1 MQDYQDM
8 AASSSSIRIGVV
20 GYGHLGQYLVK
31 RILQDGAALG
41 LTLAFVWNRNSDKLK
56 GSVPDELILVDLP
69 SFANR
74 QCDVIVEVC
83 HPQIVKEFGL
93 RFLSQSHFMVGSPS
107 ALSDA
112 DLNRSLRQAAQQ
124 YERTLYVPSG
134 ALWGGQDI
142 QRLND
147 SGALKALFIRMSKHP
162 SCFRLTGDVLSDWTE
177 GEGRRVLFRG
187 SVAELCPL
195 APNNVNTM
203 AAAAVAAGTL
213 GFTSVQGEIV
223 SDTALRDYHVVE
235 VEATGPDGF
244 SVHTVRRNPARLG
257 AVTGSATYNSFW
269 HSLLGPRRSVRL
281 HRCPRPRC
289 GAGRSGGTE
298 LVMAAQRRSGVSP
311 VQEVT
316 QTLSPVPL
324 DNPLTP
330 ALLAELEQ
338 EGRELVT
345 RLINPPIPPVQD

>member
-1 MQDYQDM
+1 MVWAFISLFTISAQDM
-8 AASSSSIRIGVV
+8 ATTSSSLRIGIV
-20 GYGHLGQYLVK
+20 GYGHLGQYLVE
-31 RILQDGAALG
+31 RILNDGAALG

-56 GSVPDELILVDLP
+56 GLVPDDLVLGDLL
-69 SFANR
+69 SFEDR
-74 QCDVIVEVC
+74 RCDVIVEVC

-107 ALSDA
+107 ALSDP
-112 DLNRSLRQAAQQ
+112 DLNQRLRQAAQQ
-124 YERTLYVPSG
+124 HGRTLYVPSG

-142 QRLND
+142 QRMND
-147 SGALKALFIRMSKHP
+147 SGSLKALFIRMSKHP

-213 GFTSVQGEIV
+213 GFAGVQGEIV

-235 VEATGPDGF
+235 VEVTGPDGF

-269 HSLLGPRRSVRL
+269 NSLLGESCIVSETFSKIRMKSTMKQLFIIVTVSL
-281 HRCPRPRC
+281 TNQSLFQT
-289 GAGRSGGTE
+289 GKSFE
-298 LVMAAQRRSGVSP
+298 LG
-311 VQEVT
+311 
-316 QTLSPVPL
+316 
-324 DNPLTP
+324 
-330 ALLAELEQ
+330 
-338 EGRELVT
+338 
-345 RLINPPIPPVQD
+345 